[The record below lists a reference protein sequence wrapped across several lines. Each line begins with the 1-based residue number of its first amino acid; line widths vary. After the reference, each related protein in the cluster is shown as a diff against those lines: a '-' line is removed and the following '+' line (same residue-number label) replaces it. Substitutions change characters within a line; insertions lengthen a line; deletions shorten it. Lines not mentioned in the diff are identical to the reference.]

1 MTTAT
6 LVTGTLTT
14 QTGIRPRRSLEELVD
29 RLMATLTFR
38 EEPAAAAASSLEGSW
53 GDGPGAAWRNWWT
66 GSWPR

>member
-14 QTGIRPRRSLEELVD
+14 QTGVRPRRSLEKLVD

-38 EEPAAAAASSLEGSW
+38 EEPDTAAVNSLRERC
-53 GDGPGAAWRNWWT
+53 P
-66 GSWPR
+66 